1 METSTLSQQ
10 VAASKKAEQLKL
22 ENPTKAVYVIYDYEA
37 KQFDAATQL
46 DLDYLQ
52 EVDHDFTIIYAV

>member
-1 METSTLSQQ
+1 MEKTTLSQQ
-10 VAASKKAEQLKL
+10 VDASKKAEQLKI